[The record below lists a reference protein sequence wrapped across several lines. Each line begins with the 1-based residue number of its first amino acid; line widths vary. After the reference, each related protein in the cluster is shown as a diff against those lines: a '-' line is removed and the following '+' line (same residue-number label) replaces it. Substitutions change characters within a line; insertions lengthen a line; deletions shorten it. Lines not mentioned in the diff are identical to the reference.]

1 MSFDTAL
8 RAVKAAGDP
17 TRLRLLALLAGGE
30 ATVGELQ
37 EILEQ
42 SQPRVS
48 RHLRLLDEAGLV
60 DKFRDGHWVY
70 YRLAT
75 TVAVAS
81 LVRQL
86 IDLTGNDD
94 PQLMQD
100 RAALSRVKQ
109 SRQKDAYATR
119 GSEPFLDAI
128 YSGDRPSG
136 SNLLNALEECVGDRR
151 FGDVLDIGSGTGTL
165 LCMLCERARNV
176 VGVDISKGMR
186 LLARSRAHQL
196 GLANCTVRNADLR
209 ALPFADDSFDLVVL
223 DEVLGSSNQPL
234 PGLREATR
242 VVKRDGQ
249 LIIVDRIQPVARRLS
264 APSSTGALIENQL
277 TTLLSE
283 LGYRISDRI
292 WFPGRVMEYAL
303 FSAVPEF
310 SQTRTGTYDWA

>member
-60 DKFRDGHWVY
+60 NKFRDGQWVY

-75 TVAVAS
+75 TAAVAAF
-81 LVRQL
+81 VRQL
-86 IDLTGNDD
+86 IDLTGTDD

-100 RAALSRVKQ
+100 HTSLAAVKR
-109 SRQKDAYATR
+109 SRQKDAYAKH
-119 GSEPFLDAI
+119 GSEPFIEAV
-128 YSGDRPSG
+128 YSGDRPSR
-136 SNLLNALEECVGDRR
+136 SSLLEALDECVGDRR
-151 FGDVLDIGSGTGTL
+151 FGDALDIGSGTGTL
-165 LCMLCERARNV
+165 LCMLGERARRV

-186 LLARSRAHQL
+186 LLARSRAHQS
-196 GLANCTVRNADLR
+196 GLANCTVRNADVR
-209 ALPFADDSFDLVVL
+209 QLPFADDSFDLVVL
-223 DEVLGSSNQPL
+223 DEVLGSIDQPL

-249 LIIVDRIQPVARRLS
+249 LIIVDRIQPVAGRLS
-264 APSSTGALIENQL
+264 APVINGVLIENQL
-277 TTLLSE
+277 TALLSE
-283 LGYRISDRI
+283 LGYRISDRT

-303 FSAVPEF
+303 FSAVPDI
-310 SQTRTGTYDWA
+310 SQPRTGTHD

>member
-1 MSFDTAL
+1 MSLETAL
-8 RAVKAAGDP
+8 RAVKAAGDS
-17 TRLRLLALLAGGE
+17 TRLRLLALLASGE
-30 ATVGELQ
+30 VAVGELQ

-75 TVAVAS
+75 RVAVTS
-81 LVRQL
+81 LLQQL
-86 IDLTGNDD
+86 IDLAGSDD
-94 PQLMQD
+94 PQLQRD
-100 RAALSRVKQ
+100 FAALSRVKQ
-109 SRQKDAYATR
+109 RRQKDAYAKHE
-119 GSEPFLDAI
+119 SEPLLDVV
-128 YSGDRPSG
+128 YSGDRPGG
-136 SNLLNALEECVGDRR
+136 SSFREALDECLGDRR
-151 FGDVLDIGSGTGTL
+151 FEDVLDIGSGSGTL
-165 LCMLCERARNV
+165 LCMLGERARNV
-176 VGVDISKGMR
+176 VGVDISKDMR
-186 LLARSRAHQL
+186 LLARSRAHQS

-223 DEVLGSSNQPL
+223 DEVLGGIDEPL
-234 PGLREATR
+234 SGLREATR

-264 APSSTGALIENQL
+264 PPSGNRALIENQL

-303 FSAVPEF
+303 FSALPDI
-310 SQTRTGTYDWA
+310 SQPRTGTHA